1 MKIIPRYML
10 KHFLPIF
17 ALSMVAFLGLYL
29 IVDFFE
35 KIDELLE
42 KNVSGHDALAYFLFK
57 TPFIAMQGMPLMSM
71 LAALIAL
78 GILRRNRELVA
89 LQSVGVSAARFTAP
103 IVLAACVI
111 SAVHFGFGETVARSL
126 NQKAQLIWQ
135 QQVQRKKVS
144 LTWMQENVWYHGQNV
159 IYQVRLHDRK
169 KQTLEKVTV
178 FFLDDQFK
186 LVERVD
192 ARRLRW
198 QDGGWLAEEGLILRF
213 SGAETQQEWFD
224 QRKLEVAETP
234 DDFSSLATLPEDL
247 GWLDLYEYTKKIR
260 HEGYNSLPYEVE
272 LHQRMASS
280 FTIVILALLGIFIA
294 LRQGLHGG
302 IAVSTGV
309 GLIIA
314 FAYLTTL
321 HLGCSLATANILP
334 PFIGVWSANILS
346 VAVAAYLWI
355 TEHAT

>member
-1 MKIIPRYML
+1 MKIIPRYIL
-10 KHFLPIF
+10 KNFLPVF
-17 ALSMVAFLGLYL
+17 VLSMVAFLGLYL

-42 KNVSGHDALAYFLFK
+42 KNVMPQDALAYFLFK
-57 TPFIAMQGMPLMSM
+57 TPFIAMQGLPLMTM
-71 LAALIAL
+71 LAALISL

-89 LQSVGVSAARFTAP
+89 LQSVGVSATRYTGP
-103 IVLAACVI
+103 IVAAACFI
-111 SAVHFGFGETVARSL
+111 AAVHFGFGETVARTL

-169 KQTLEKVTV
+169 RQTLEKVSL

-186 LVERVD
+186 LVQRID

-198 QDGGWLAEEGLILRF
+198 DEGVWLAEEGLVLRF

-224 QRKLEVAETP
+224 QRKLELSETP

-247 GWLDLYEYTKKIR
+247 GWLDLYEYTRKIR
-260 HEGYNSLPYEVE
+260 HEGYNALPYEVE
-272 LHQRMASS
+272 LHLRMASS
-280 FTIVILALLGIFIA
+280 FTTIILALVGIFIA

-302 IAVSTGV
+302 IAVSTGI
-309 GLIIA
+309 GLVVA
-314 FAYLTTL
+314 FIYLTTL

-346 VAVAAYLWI
+346 SAVAAFLWM
-355 TEHAT
+355 TEGVT